1 MMDNMHQAPLQLN
14 AFVRGYVKRMR
25 LLFLTL
31 VAIPFF
37 AQSSPSNYPNKP
49 IRIVVPYAAGGPMDF
64 IGRTLGQ
71 KMGESLGH
79 NFIIDNRPG
88 AGGAIG
94 SKTVAQSAPDGYTIL
109 LTSSSHASLPV
120 TTKSLP
126 YDAVQDFVPITMVAK
141 SVGFIMAASSHMQ
154 MSNVQELVAYAKKN
168 PGELNYGSG
177 GIGNIMQFAAEYFN
191 NAAGVAITHVP
202 YKGVGQAINDLAA
215 GRIDICF
222 ASAPALLPFIK
233 SGRIKALAVTAA
245 ERWSELPKVPTLAE
259 SGLDGF
265 LFVPWYGLWFPAGT
279 PQEFT
284 DLMQREVVKAFE
296 HADVKQAFAAQGF
309 VPVASPSA
317 QFAEIIVKEIELNRI
332 LAAKINLTPQ

>member
-1 MMDNMHQAPLQLN
+1 MNTINQKPFRLSAL
-14 AFVRGYVKRMR
+14 VRGCAKRGAV
-25 LLFLTL
+25 LLAALAVVPL
-31 VAIPFF
+31 S
-37 AQSSPSNYPNKP
+37 AQAESHYPDRS

-64 IGRTLGQ
+64 IGRTIGQ
-71 KMGESLGH
+71 KMGESLGQS
-79 NFIIDNRPG
+79 FVIDNRPG

-94 SKTVAQSAPDGYTIL
+94 SNTVAQSAPDGYTML

-126 YDAVQDFVPITMVAK
+126 YDAVRDFLPITMVAE
-141 SVGFIMAASSHMQ
+141 SVGFILAASSQLEMN
-154 MSNVQELVAYAKKN
+154 SVQELIAYSKKN
-168 PGELNYGSG
+168 PGSLNYGSG

-191 NAAGVAITHVP
+191 NAAGAAITHVP

-233 SGRIKALAVTAA
+233 SGRIKPLAVTAA
-245 ERWSELPKVPTLAE
+245 QRWSELPDVPTLAE
-259 SGLDGF
+259 SGLKDF

-279 PQEFT
+279 PQEYA
-284 DLMQREVVKAFE
+284 DLMQREVAKAFE
-296 HADVKQAFAAQGF
+296 HPDVKQAFATQGF
-309 VPVASPSA
+309 VPVASTSA
-317 QFAEIIVKEIELNRI
+317 EFQKVIGEEIESNRI